1 MERAAARQR
10 LQGDTMEAI
19 DIVKSNY
26 IRELI
31 NKGQRQDSR
40 DLLSFRD
47 ISIKRGIIQN
57 AEGSAQ
63 VELGDTKILAGVKV
77 MLGSPMEDTPE
88 QGNQIVS
95 AEYWPGAAREFE
107 PGPPSPEAIELARVV
122 DRGIRAANCINLE
135 SLYLEEGKCWDV
147 YVDVYVL
154 NHDGNLI
161 DASSMAVMAALMDTR
176 MPKYENGVVNRED
189 RTNKLK
195 VNGVVATT
203 TFAKIGDKIV
213 LDPTGD
219 EENAMS
225 ARLTVANDG
234 KLIRAMQKGKSG
246 SFNIDEVEELSR
258 ISLEKHAELK
268 KIIGSE
274 QR

>member
-1 MERAAARQR
+1 
-10 LQGDTMEAI
+10 MEAI

-26 IRELI
+26 VRELM
-31 NKGQRQDSR
+31 NKGQRQDQR
-40 DLLSFRD
+40 DLMAFREMK
-47 ISIKRGIIQN
+47 ITKGIIKN

-63 VELGDTKILAGVKV
+63 VELGNTKVLAGVKV
-77 MLGSPMEDTPE
+77 MLGSPMSDTPE

-95 AEYWPGAAREFE
+95 AEHWPGASREFE

-147 YVDVYVL
+147 YTDIYIL

-161 DASSMAVMAALMDTR
+161 DASGIAVMAALADTK
-176 MPKYENGVVNRED
+176 MPKYENGEANRED
-189 RTNKLK
+189 RTTPLNVKSI
-195 VNGVVATT
+195 VATT
-203 TFAKIGDKIV
+203 TFAKLGDKIV
-213 LDPTGD
+213 LDPSKD

-225 ARLTVANDG
+225 ARLTVATDG
-234 KLIRAMQKGKSG
+234 SVIRAMQKGKSG

-268 KIIGSE
+268 RAIE
-274 QR
+274 Q

>member
-1 MERAAARQR
+1 
-10 LQGDTMEAI
+10 MEAI

-26 IRELI
+26 IRELMS
-31 NKGQRQDSR
+31 KGQRQDQR
-40 DLLSFRD
+40 ELLAFRD
-47 ISIKRGIIQN
+47 ISIKKGLIQN

-63 VELGDTKILAGVKV
+63 VELGNTKVLAGVKV
-77 MLGSPMEDTPE
+77 MLGSPMDDTPE

-95 AEYWPGAAREFE
+95 AEHWPGAAREFE

-147 YVDVYVL
+147 YTDIYVL
-154 NHDGNLI
+154 NHDGNLL
-161 DASSMAVMAALMDTR
+161 DAAGMAVMAALMNTK
-176 MPKYENGVVNRED
+176 MPKYEKEKGVANREE
-189 RTNKLK
+189 RSEPLEI
-195 VNGVVATT
+195 GSVVATT

-213 LDPTGD
+213 LDPTND

-225 ARLTVANDG
+225 ARLTVATDG
-234 KLIRAMQKGKSG
+234 KVIRAMQKGKSG

-258 ISLEKHAELK
+258 ISLKKHAELK
-268 KIIGSE
+268 RIIE
-274 QR
+274 Q